1 MEDIDSEDYP
11 GAIMRSWIISTVAIA
26 TLLLAPTLLAKSP
39 RQSLVVNTSWLAAHL
54 HDANLVLLHV
64 GDKDEYA
71 AKHIPGARFVSL
83 SDIAVSDR
91 SATGLILE
99 MPPTAEDLR
108 GRLAKLGI
116 SDNSRVVVYYGK
128 DWVSPTTRVIFTLD
142 YAGLG
147 DRAVLL
153 DGGMDAWVRDGH
165 AVTDV
170 VPAVRI
176 GKLAPLKISKTIVD
190 AAFVRAYV
198 DQRGKNKTGIAL
210 VDGRAAVYYD
220 GVDTGGMRE
229 QPHRTGH
236 IAGAGNFPFTE
247 VTDDNLM
254 LRSPE
259 ELRALLTKAG
269 VKPGHTILG
278 YCHIGQQM
286 TAVIFAARTL
296 GHKAVLYDGSMQD
309 WSRRQGYPVV
319 NPAAGGRR

>member
-1 MEDIDSEDYP
+1 
-11 GAIMRSWIISTVAIA
+11 MRNRLLALATIA
-26 TLLLAPTLLAKSP
+26 ALLLTPALVAKTP
-39 RQSLVVNTSWLAAHL
+39 RQSMVVNTAWLAAHL
-54 HDANLVLLHV
+54 KDPNLVLLHV
-64 GDKDEYA
+64 GDPDEYK

-116 SDNSRVVVYYGK
+116 SDDSRVVVYYGK

-147 DRAVLL
+147 EHAVLL
-153 DGGMDAWVRDGH
+153 DGGMGAWERDGH
-165 AVTDV
+165 AVTDA
-170 VPAVRI
+170 VPAERT
-176 GKLAPLKISKTIVD
+176 GKLAPLKIHKTIVD
-190 AAFVRAYV
+190 AAFVRANM
-198 DQRGKNKTGIAL
+198 NKPGIAL
-210 VDGRAAVYYD
+210 VDGRAAVFYD
-220 GVDTGGMRE
+220 GVDTGGMKE
-229 QPHRTGH
+229 QPHKTGH
-236 IAGAGNFPFTE
+236 ITGAGNFPFTE
-247 VTDDNLM
+247 VTNDNLM

-269 VKPGHTILG
+269 VKPGDTVLG

-309 WSRRQGYPVV
+309 WSRREGFPVE
-319 NPAAGGRR
+319 NPASR

>member
-1 MEDIDSEDYP
+1 
-11 GAIMRSWIISTVAIA
+11 MRIRT
-26 TLLLAPTLLAKSP
+26 TFLAALFFTSAVFAKSP
-39 RQSLVVNTSWLAAHL
+39 RDSMVVNTSWLARHL
-54 HDANLVLLHV
+54 KDPDLVLLHV

-83 SDIAVSDR
+83 SDIAISDH

-116 SDNSRVVVYYGK
+116 SDDSRVIVYYGK
-128 DWVSPTTRVIFTLD
+128 DWVSPSTRVIFTLD

-153 DGGMDAWVRDGH
+153 DGGMGAWVHDGH
-165 AVTDV
+165 ATTDV
-170 VPAVRI
+170 IPPPRL
-176 GKLAPLKISKTIVD
+176 GKLAPLKIKKTIVD
-190 AAFVRAYV
+190 AAFVRANMA
-198 DQRGKNKTGIAL
+198 KPGIAL
-210 VDGRAAVYYD
+210 VDGRAAVFYD
-220 GVDTGGMRE
+220 GVDTGGMKE
-229 QPHRTGH
+229 QPHRAGH

-247 VTDDNLM
+247 ITDDNLM
-254 LRSPE
+254 LRSPD
-259 ELRALLTKAG
+259 ELRALLAKAG
-269 VKPGHTILG
+269 VKPGDTVLG

-309 WSRRQGYPVV
+309 WSRHTEYPVD
-319 NPAAGGRR
+319 NPAAHTR

>member
-1 MEDIDSEDYP
+1 
-11 GAIMRSWIISTVAIA
+11 MRIRISLLA
-26 TLLLAPTLLAKSP
+26 TLLFAFAVFAKSP
-39 RQSLVVNTSWLAAHL
+39 RDSMVVNTAWLAQHL
-54 HDANLVLLHV
+54 KDPDLVLLHV

-71 AKHIPGARFVSL
+71 AKHIPGARYVSL
-83 SDIAVSDR
+83 SDIATSEH

-128 DWVSPTTRVIFTLD
+128 DWVSPSTRVIFTLD

-147 DRAVLL
+147 DRAMLL
-153 DGGMDAWVRDGH
+153 DGGMGAWVRDGH
-165 AVTDV
+165 ETTDV
-170 VPAVRI
+170 IPPPRV
-176 GKLAPLKISKTIVD
+176 GKLAPLKIKKTIVD
-190 AAFVRAYV
+190 AAFVRANA
-198 DQRGKNKTGIAL
+198 GKPGIAL
-210 VDGRAAVYYD
+210 VDGRAAVFYD
-220 GVDTGGMRE
+220 GVDTGGMRDE
-229 QPHRTGH
+229 PHRTGH

-254 LRSPE
+254 LRSPD

-269 VKPGHTILG
+269 VKPGDTILG

-309 WSRRQGYPVV
+309 WSRHSDYPVD
-319 NPAAGGRR
+319 NPAARTR

>member
-1 MEDIDSEDYP
+1 MAMLD
-11 GAIMRSWIISTVAIA
+11 AMRNR
-26 TLLLAPTLLAKSP
+26 LLALAAVAALFLTPALFAKSP
-39 RQSLVVNTSWLAAHL
+39 RESMVVNTSWLAAHL
-54 HDANLVLLHV
+54 KDPNLVLLHV
-64 GDKDEYA
+64 GDPDEYKA
-71 AKHIPGARFVSL
+71 RHIPGARFVSL

-116 SDNSRVVVYYGK
+116 SDDSRVVVYYGK

-147 DRAVLL
+147 ERAVLL
-153 DGGMDAWVRDGH
+153 DGGMGAWERDGH

-170 VPAVRI
+170 VPAERT
-176 GKLAPLKISKTIVD
+176 GKLAPLKIHKTIVD
-190 AAFVRAYV
+190 AAFVRANM
-198 DQRGKNKTGIAL
+198 NKPGIAL
-210 VDGRAAVYYD
+210 VDGRAAVFYD
-220 GVDTGGMRE
+220 GVDTGGMKD
-229 QPHRTGH
+229 QPHKTGH
-236 IAGAGNFPFTE
+236 ITGAGNFPFTE

-269 VKPGHTILG
+269 VKPGDTILG

-309 WSRRQGYPVV
+309 WSRREGFPVE
-319 NPAAGGRR
+319 NPASR

>member
-1 MEDIDSEDYP
+1 
-11 GAIMRSWIISTVAIA
+11 MRNRLV
-26 TLLLAPTLLAKSP
+26 LLATITALLITPVLFAKSQ

-54 HDANLVLLHV
+54 NDPNLVLLHV
-64 GDKDEYA
+64 GDPDEYKA
-71 AKHIPGARFVSL
+71 RHIPGARFVSL

-108 GRLAKLGI
+108 GRLARLGI
-116 SDNSRVVVYYGK
+116 SDDSRVVVYYGK

-147 DRAVLL
+147 ERAVLL
-153 DGGMDAWVRDGH
+153 DGGMGAWVRAGH

-170 VPAVRI
+170 VPAERV
-176 GKLAPLKISKTIVD
+176 GKLAPLKIRKTIVD
-190 AAFVRAYV
+190 AAYVRANM
-198 DQRGKNKTGIAL
+198 NKPGIAL
-210 VDGRAAVYYD
+210 VDGRAAVFYD
-220 GVDTGGMRE
+220 GVDTGGMVA
-229 QPHRTGH
+229 QPHKTGH
-236 IAGAGNFPFTE
+236 ITGAGNFPFTE

-259 ELRALLTKAG
+259 ELRTLLTKAG
-269 VKPGHTILG
+269 VKPGDTILG

-296 GHKAVLYDGSMQD
+296 GHNAVLYDGSMQD
-309 WSRRQGYPVV
+309 WSRREGYPMV
-319 NPAAGGRR
+319 NPAASGR

>member
-1 MEDIDSEDYP
+1 
-11 GAIMRSWIISTVAIA
+11 MRNRLV
-26 TLLLAPTLLAKSP
+26 LLATIAALLITPALFAKSP
-39 RQSLVVNTSWLAAHL
+39 RQSMVVNTSWLAAHL
-54 HDANLVLLHV
+54 EDPNLVLLHV
-64 GDKDEYA
+64 GDSDEYKA
-71 AKHIPGARFVSL
+71 RHIPGARFVSL

-99 MPPTAEDLR
+99 IPPTAEDLR
-108 GRLAKLGI
+108 GRLAGLGI
-116 SDNSRVVVYYGK
+116 SDDSRIVVYYGK

-147 DRAVLL
+147 EHAVLL
-153 DGGMDAWVRDGH
+153 DGGMGAWVRAGH

-170 VPAVRI
+170 VPAKRV
-176 GKLAPLKISKTIVD
+176 GKLAPLKIRKTIVD
-190 AAFVRAYV
+190 AAFVRANM
-198 DQRGKNKTGIAL
+198 NKPGIAL
-210 VDGRAAVYYD
+210 VDGRAAVFYD
-220 GVDTGGMRE
+220 GVDTGGMMD
-229 QPHRTGH
+229 QPHKTGH
-236 IAGAGNFPFTE
+236 ITGAGNFPFTE

-269 VKPGHTILG
+269 VKPGDTILG

-309 WSRRQGYPVV
+309 WSRREGYPVV
-319 NPAAGGRR
+319 NPAASGGR